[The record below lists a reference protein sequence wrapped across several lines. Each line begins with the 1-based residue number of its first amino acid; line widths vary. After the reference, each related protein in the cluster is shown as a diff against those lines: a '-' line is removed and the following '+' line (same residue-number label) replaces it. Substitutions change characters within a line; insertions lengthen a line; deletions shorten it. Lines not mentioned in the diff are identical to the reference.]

1 MSTMMATTMNPDTPA
16 RDARLDF
23 RLQGEHKRLIEQA
36 AVASGQTVSEFALSH
51 LLDAARET
59 VERVTTTQLNRRD
72 REAFLALI
80 AEESEPNKALQ
91 AAAERYRRRG
101 G

>member
-1 MSTMMATTMNPDTPA
+1 MASSMNPDAPA

-36 AVASGQTVSEFALSH
+36 AVASGQTISEFALSH

-59 VERVTTTQLNRRD
+59 VERATTTELKRRD

-80 AEESEPNKALQ
+80 SEEAEPNEALK
-91 AAAERYRRRG
+91 AAAGRYRSRG